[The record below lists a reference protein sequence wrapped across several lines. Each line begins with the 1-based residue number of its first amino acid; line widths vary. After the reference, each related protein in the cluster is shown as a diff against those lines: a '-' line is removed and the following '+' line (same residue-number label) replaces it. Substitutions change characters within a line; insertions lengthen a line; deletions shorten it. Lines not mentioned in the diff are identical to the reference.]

1 MNLYILHYASID
13 EEGRLSIDC
22 QGPFPTPEAAK
33 AQQEALM
40 EAFRS
45 KYGCYSDAQI
55 EENCGTFQRIAYKS
69 HIIEFQS
76 HIEGINDI
84 KAS

>member
-45 KYGCYSDAQI
+45 KYDCYSDAQTK
-55 EENCGTFQRIAYKS
+55 EKCGTFQRIAYRG
-69 HIIEFQS
+69 HIMELQS
-76 HIEGINDI
+76 HIEGISDD